1 MEGSPVLGTCSDS
14 GVLGDT
20 ISVCTVTILFGA
32 CLIVSIRI
40 FLCCCADRVSIAKAV
55 FVVNKKRRRGTFSF
69 LVSHE

>member
-40 FLCCCADRVSIAKAV
+40 FLCCCADRVSIAETV
-55 FVVNKKRRRGTFSF
+55 FVVNKKGAEAPF